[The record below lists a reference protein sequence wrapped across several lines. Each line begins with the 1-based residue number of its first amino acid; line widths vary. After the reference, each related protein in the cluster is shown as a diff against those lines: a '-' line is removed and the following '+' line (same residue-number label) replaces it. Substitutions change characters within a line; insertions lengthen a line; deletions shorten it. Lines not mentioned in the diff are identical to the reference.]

1 MDALQE
7 LEVLSL
13 VSKLTTE
20 IQNYT
25 GISDKTLAE
34 FLLDLHDQSIG
45 NDGGGQSKDQLA
57 RFRKSLDEVGADF
70 PEDFVENID
79 RLIFQMHPKHK
90 KKKNHEHSNNKNP
103 LPESKEDNGTKRTI
117 NEKEKVFRGLALPD
131 DLDHARKV
139 MEEEDRA
146 RERSKSPKRAPWR
159 ERERYRDRT
168 PPQKE
173 FYDDPEVGHIYDAEI
188 RNITSYGAF
197 ATLQGFR
204 TKVDGKFSIRR
215 TSTWVLWIVSEKEET
230 SVVRRKIN

>member
-34 FLLDLHDQSIG
+34 FVLDLHEQSLG
-45 NDGGGQSKDQLA
+45 TDDGGQSNGQLA
-57 RFRKSLDEVGADF
+57 RFKKSLEEVGADF
-70 PEDFVENID
+70 PENFIENID

-90 KKKNHEHSNNKNP
+90 GKKNQPN
-103 LPESKEDNGTKRTI
+103 SKSEKPVSEDKEENGNQRPI
-117 NEKEKVFRGLALPD
+117 NEKEKFFKGLALPD
-131 DLDHARKV
+131 DPDHARKV
-139 MEEEDRA
+139 MEEDNRP
-146 RERSKSPKRAPWR
+146 RERSKSPERTPWR
-159 ERERYRDRT
+159 KRERYRDRT

-173 FYDDPEVGHIYDAEI
+173 LYDEPEIGHIYDARI

-204 TKVDGKFSIRR
+204 TKLDGKSN
-215 TSTWVLWIVSEKEET
+215 T
-230 SVVRRKIN
+230 